1 MWCTMIMVYYECGI
15 LWMCTKSVDYH
26 ECGLLCVWY
35 TMNVVYYE
43 GGILWVG
50 YTMSGDYIWVW
61 TTIECGLLWV
71 WTTMSVDY
79 FKCGILNLDYYV
91 RGLLW
96 VWTTMS
102 VDYYECGILWVWTS
116 MWSGEPPWMSRC
128 KSSQFRISVLLST
141 LNRAHCHKICLN
153 YWNQENK

>member
-1 MWCTMIMVYYECGI
+1 MSVDYYKCGVLWLWYTMSVVYFGCVLWVWTTMSVDYYECGI
-15 LWMCTKSVDYH
+15 LWGWDSMSEDY
-26 ECGLLCVWY
+26 V
-35 TMNVVYYE
+35 
-43 GGILWVG
+43 
-50 YTMSGDYIWVW
+50 WVW

-116 MWSGEPPWMSRC
+116 MWSGEPPSMSRC